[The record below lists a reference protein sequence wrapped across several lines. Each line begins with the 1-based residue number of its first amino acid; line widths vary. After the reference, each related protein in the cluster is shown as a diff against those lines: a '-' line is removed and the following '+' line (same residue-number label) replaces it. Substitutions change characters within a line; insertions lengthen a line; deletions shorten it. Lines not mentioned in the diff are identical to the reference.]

1 MEKWMDNGPNKHK
14 IRPFDWR
21 DLLLMQRLQGQGQ
34 ILDYKRA
41 GVDGIFPL
49 RDALHNYLTLRTSA
63 RRTLVMASKNAFAQ
77 YICYKGSKRV
87 RLTYLVP
94 TPTRAQDADCW
105 IDLLEQLTATVGKQG
120 IYHIVTEARHDGP
133 ELELL
138 QRIGFGVFT
147 RQVLCRRESPLVQ
160 GDLPPLPG
168 LRPWRSTDDW
178 GARLLYTNVVP
189 QLAQQI
195 EAPVADALTPS
206 LWTKRLVLERDGEIL
221 ACLVS
226 RVGRVGSALRL
237 LTSPQASAYAQ
248 ALIQHGLATLSHAP
262 GQPVYCRV
270 RRYADWLQAPL
281 EACGFE
287 PLTSTVLLVK
297 HTVARVITPAWNRLP
312 LVEGQTEMR
321 NPIVS
326 NFQTLDTEQTGVD

>member
-1 MEKWMDNGPNKHK
+1 MDNGPNKHK

-21 DLLLMQRLQGQGQ
+21 DLLLLQRLQGQGQ

-49 RDALHNYLTLRTSA
+49 RDALHNYLPLWGGA
-63 RRTLVMASKNAFAQ
+63 RRTLVIAGKNAFVQ
-77 YICYKGSKRV
+77 YICHKDSKRV

-94 TPTRAQDADCW
+94 EPAQDADCW
-105 IDLLEQLTATVGKQG
+105 IDLLEQLTEAVGKQG
-120 IYHIVTEARHDGP
+120 MYHIVTEARHDGP

-147 RQVLCRRESPLVQ
+147 RQVLCRRESPL
-160 GDLPPLPG
+160 LKSAPPPLAG

-178 GARLLYTNVVP
+178 GLRLLHTNVVP

-195 EAPVADALTPS
+195 EAPVADALAPS
-206 LWTKRLVLERDGEIL
+206 RWPQRLVLERDGEIL
-221 ACLVS
+221 ACLVG

-237 LTSPQASAYAQ
+237 LINPQASAHAE
-248 ALIQHGLATLSHAP
+248 ALIQHGLATLNRAP
-262 GQPVYCRV
+262 EQPVYCRV
-270 RRYADWLQAPL
+270 RRYANWLQAPL

-287 PLTSTVLLVK
+287 PLTSTLLLVK

-312 LVEGQTEMR
+312 LVEGQTEMTT
-321 NPIVS
+321 PIVS
-326 NFQTLDTEQTGVD
+326 NFQTLDTEQSGVD

>member
-1 MEKWMDNGPNKHK
+1 MDNGPNRHK
-14 IRPFDWR
+14 IRPFNWR

-34 ILDYKRA
+34 IVDYKRA

-49 RDALHNYLTLRTSA
+49 RDALHNYLPWRAGA
-63 RRTLVMASKNAFAQ
+63 RRTLVVAGKSAFAQ
-77 YICYKGSKRV
+77 YIYYQGSNRV

-94 TPTRAQDADCW
+94 APEQDADCW
-105 IDLLEQLTATVGKQG
+105 IELLEQLTAAVGKQG
-120 IYHIVTEARHDGP
+120 IYHIVAEARHDEP

-138 QRIGFGVFT
+138 QQIGFGVFT
-147 RQVLCRRESPLVQ
+147 RQVLCCRESPLVED
-160 GDLPPLPG
+160 DLPSLPG

-195 EAPVADALTPS
+195 EAPVADALNPS
-206 LWTKRLVLERDGEIL
+206 RWPNRLVLERDGEIL

-237 LTSPQASAYAQ
+237 LMNPQASMHAE

-262 GQPVYCRV
+262 QHPVYCRV
-270 RRYADWLQAPL
+270 RSYANPLQAPL

-287 PLTSTVLLVK
+287 SLTSTVLLVK

-312 LVEGQTEMR
+312 LVEGQTEMTT
-321 NPIVS
+321 PVVS
-326 NFQTLDTEQTGVD
+326 NFQTLDTEQSGVD